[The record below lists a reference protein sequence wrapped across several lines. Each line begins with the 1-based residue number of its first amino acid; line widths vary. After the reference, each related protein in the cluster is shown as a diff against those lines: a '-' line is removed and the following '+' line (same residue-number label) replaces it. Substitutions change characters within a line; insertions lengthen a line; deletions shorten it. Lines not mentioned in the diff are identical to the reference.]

1 MCFCSSTVEGEP
13 AMLGYFASYPNQAK
27 TKCGDP
33 SAYHTKEGPSR
44 YLVTPGGHM
53 QNVQNVERIIKD
65 ADARICLYQVN
76 NIRHRTTMAKLQLSN
91 HRMAIETGRYIR
103 PYKKPNERICPLCK
117 KEVQDEKHF
126 LISFPVYQE
135 KRNYLFEC

>member
-1 MCFCSSTVEGEP
+1 
-13 AMLGYFASYPNQAK
+13 
-27 TKCGDP
+27 
-33 SAYHTKEGPSR
+33 
-44 YLVTPGGHM
+44 M
-53 QNVQNVERIIKD
+53 QNLQNVEKIIKD
-65 ADARICLYQVN
+65 AHARIYLYQVN